1 MDCPRAAE
9 CTKCFHVL
17 AQIRFPAALPRRE
30 TLELVHEPEFLRA
43 FCDGALSPG
52 AVKRIGFGEVV
63 RSPVLVER
71 TLAEVA
77 GAGRPKPTTSRQ
89 PPTRSDSQAGYFP
102 ASSSGCF
109 CPRMSSVSIRSQK
122 SMHA

>member
-1 MDCPRAAE
+1 MLVQVR
-9 CTKCFHVL
+9 V
-17 AQIRFPAALPRRE
+17 PAALPRRE

-43 FCDGALSPG
+43 FCDGALSPE

-77 GAGRPKPTTSRQ
+77 GAGRPD
-89 PPTRSDSQAGYFP
+89 PPPPCLLAFRRTL
-102 ASSSGCF
+102 
-109 CPRMSSVSIRSQK
+109 
-122 SMHA
+122 

>member
-1 MDCPRAAE
+1 MLVQVR
-9 CTKCFHVL
+9 V
-17 AQIRFPAALPRRE
+17 PAALPRRE

-43 FCDGALSPG
+43 FCDGALSPE

-77 GAGRPKPTTSRQ
+77 GA
-89 PPTRSDSQAGYFP
+89 
-102 ASSSGCF
+102 
-109 CPRMSSVSIRSQK
+109 
-122 SMHA
+122 